1 MAVLAVIWW
10 SEIKSSS
17 SFPFLS
23 RLQEVTHVSLLLA
36 NELLTVGLCLL
47 LLFTCGLLSSQAWGH
62 GIGPPQWCLTR
73 PPAVSASTQAYEPW
87 SARETLTVNAVM
99 YWKDCGL
106 RKREPLTAGNQQ
118 SKEMPVAMESVVG
131 DKRWLKKKKTTN
143 NKSKTPF
150 IWK

>member
-17 SFPFLS
+17 GLPFLS
-23 RLQEVTHVSLLLA
+23 RLQEVSLLLA
-36 NELLTVGLCLL
+36 NELLTVGLRL

-62 GIGPPQWCLTR
+62 GIGPPWWCLTR
-73 PPAVSASTQAYEPW
+73 PPAVSASTQIYEPW
-87 SARETLTVNAVM
+87 SARETLTVNAVI

-131 DKRWLKKKKTTN
+131 EKRWL
-143 NKSKTPF
+143 
-150 IWK
+150 